1 MGFCYFCLGIVTTD
15 YTNSL
20 KERRR
25 TAIKAFQWH
34 DTAMLELTLSSEA
47 AFLVQR
53 LQSKIELLKTNI
65 FEINDNITL
74 TAFNIIWKLL
84 FNRRIENERNKE
96 FVNTISM
103 LDLLDEG
110 LLYANILEAFP
121 LLKKIS
127 KNKVTPLYKYST
139 LRDNIIIPEFENH
152 IKSSKIISK
161 VRKSY
166 QEFENH
172 TKNNE
177 TNCITD
183 FVDLLLSEDSLT
195 RDEQEVIV
203 SDLIAGGFHTITN
216 AINFVIMYLILNP
229 DVIGRCTAEIRRVLI
244 GDKDMSLSLL
254 SEFHYINAVIAETL
268 RLRPVIPLGVPHK
281 TIMDANIMN
290 FTVKKNTSILINIYD
305 IHHNENY
312 FKNANEFIP
321 ERFLDSKGH
330 YKALDGYLPYA
341 CGRRECLGKRFAEKE
356 IVYLV
361 VTLLKNF
368 DLSLPFDEHI
378 DTEPF
383 SGTFLRPKPFKV
395 KIEKC

>member
-1 MGFCYFCLGIVTTD
+1 MEFCYFCLGIVTAD

-53 LQSKIELLKTNI
+53 LQSKIGLLKTNT
-65 FEINDNITL
+65 FEIKDDITL

-84 FNRRIENERNKE
+84 FNRRIENERDKE
-96 FVNTISM
+96 FVNTILM

-127 KNKVTPLYKYST
+127 KNKVTPFYKYST

-152 IKSSKIISK
+152 IK
-161 VRKSY
+161 
-166 QEFENH
+166 
-172 TKNNE
+172 NNK
-177 TNCITD
+177 TNCIID

-195 RDEQEVIV
+195 RDEQEVVV

-229 DVIGRCTAEIRRVLI
+229 DVIDRCTAEIKRVLI
-244 GDKDMSLSLL
+244 DNKDMSLSLL
-254 SEFHYINAVIAETL
+254 SEFHYINAVIAEAL

-290 FTVKKNTSILINIYD
+290 FAVKENTSILVNIYD

-312 FKNANEFIP
+312 FKNANQFIP

-330 YKALDGYLPYA
+330 FKRADGYLPYT

-383 SGTFLRPKPFKV
+383 SGTLLRPKPYRV
-395 KIEKC
+395 KLEKC

>member
-1 MGFCYFCLGIVTTD
+1 MEFCCFCLGIVTTD

-34 DTAMLELTLSSEA
+34 DKAMLELTLSSEA

-53 LQSKIELLKTNI
+53 LQSKIGLLKTNV
-65 FEINDNITL
+65 FEINNDITL

-84 FNRRIENERNKE
+84 FNRRIENERNEE
-96 FVNTISM
+96 FVNTVLM

-127 KNKVTPLYKYST
+127 KNKVTHLYKYST

-152 IKSSKIISK
+152 IK
-161 VRKSY
+161 
-166 QEFENH
+166 
-172 TKNNE
+172 NNK

-195 RDEQEVIV
+195 RDEQEVVV
-203 SDLIAGGFHTITN
+203 SELIAGGFHTITN

-229 DVIGRCTAEIRRVLI
+229 DVTDRCKTEIKRVLI
-244 GDKDMSLSLL
+244 SDKDMSLSLL
-254 SEFHYINAVIAETL
+254 AEFHYINAVIAEAL

-281 TIMDANIMN
+281 TIMDANIIN
-290 FTVKKNTSILINIYD
+290 FSVKENTSILINIYD

-312 FKNANEFIP
+312 FENASQFIP

-330 YKALDGYLPYA
+330 YKRLDGYLPYT

-356 IVYLV
+356 IAYLV

-378 DTEPF
+378 DTEPL
-383 SGTFLRPKPFKV
+383 SGTLLRPKPYKV